1 MLLVASDVSYVS
13 DGNGNTTAVLVP
25 IHVWR
30 AMKQELVS
38 NDDDNSENHSDVQK
52 YSKTFYE
59 FAGDRAL
66 VRLHYPAYCDVEV
79 DEEGVAISY
88 LPLNVH
94 GCGANEQEAITDMAQ
109 ELEYL
114 YQHSLQQDDEHLTE
128 YAKKIKYGTLLLVKE
143 IVHGES

>member
-38 NDDDNSENHSDVQK
+38 DDDSENHGDAQK

-59 FAGDRAL
+59 FAGDHTL
-66 VRLHYPAYCDVEV
+66 VSLHCPAYCEVEV
-79 DEEGVAISY
+79 SEEGVAISY

-94 GCGANEQEAITDMAQ
+94 GCGANEQEAIADIAQ
-109 ELEYL
+109 ELEYI
-114 YQHSLQQDDEHLTE
+114 YRHSLQQDDEHLTE

>member
-1 MLLVASDVSYVS
+1 MRISVDVSYVS

-25 IHVWR
+25 IHIWR

-38 NDDDNSENHSDVQK
+38 NDDDDSENHSAAQK

-66 VRLHYPAYCDVEV
+66 VRLHYPAYCGVEV
-79 DEEGVAISY
+79 SEEGIAISY

-94 GCGANEQEAITDMAQ
+94 GCGANEQEAIADMTQ
-109 ELEYL
+109 ELDL
-114 YQHSLQQDDEHLTE
+114 S
-128 YAKKIKYGTLLLVKE
+128 V
-143 IVHGES
+143 

>member
-1 MLLVASDVSYVS
+1 MLPVASDVSYVS

-25 IHVWR
+25 IHVWQ
-30 AMKQELVS
+30 AMKQDSVS
-38 NDDDNSENHSDVQK
+38 DDNNETHGSTKK
-52 YSKTFYE
+52 YNITLHE
-59 FAGDRAL
+59 IVGDRVL
-66 VRLHYPAYCDVEV
+66 VRLYYPAYCEVEV
-79 DEEGVAISY
+79 GEEGVAISY

-114 YQHSLQQDDEHLTE
+114 YQHSTQQDDEQLTE